1 MANAGREAVV
11 GAVCQSPILG
21 AIAMAVT
28 IGAAKPANNPHQ
40 ATPLRERYDG
50 PVKVT
55 DLLARLQGGEIYS
68 AYGAF

>member
-1 MANAGREAVV
+1 
-11 GAVCQSPILG
+11 
-21 AIAMAVT
+21 MAVT

-40 ATPLRERYDG
+40 AIPLRERYDG